1 MAEDARIL
9 WAGLDLLDRQIL
21 DRSER
26 MCGNVDD
33 VEIGEPDEGGAVY
46 VTGIHTGP
54 GALLLRMKRRT
65 LGHWLRHAYAAGP
78 IPIARVADIG
88 AHVTLSLEEEE
99 LPTFAGERW
108 MRDHVIGHI
117 PGARDAPG

>member
-1 MAEDARIL
+1 MEARHL
-9 WAGLDLLDRQIL
+9 WAGLDLLDRQLL
-21 DRSER
+21 DRDGR

-33 VEIGEPDEGGAVY
+33 LSLGPPDDEGRVF

-65 LGHWLRHAYAAGP
+65 LGRWLRDAYAAEP

-88 AHVTLSLEEEE
+88 THVTLSLDASEV
-99 LPTFAGERW
+99 PTFGGERW
-108 MRDHVIGHI
+108 VRDHVITHI
-117 PGARDAPG
+117 PGATDAPG